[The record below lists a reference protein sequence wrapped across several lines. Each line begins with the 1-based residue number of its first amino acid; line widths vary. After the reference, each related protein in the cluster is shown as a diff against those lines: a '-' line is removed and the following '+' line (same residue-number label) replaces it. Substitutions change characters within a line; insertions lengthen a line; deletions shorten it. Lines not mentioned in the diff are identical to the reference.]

1 MSKSVDR
8 RAPPRSVDGE
18 EEGSAQECMAERDE
32 KADGIPDLGQA
43 GCWVGPLPEAEGATY
58 THRDLAAFVL
68 GIDPTPEHE
77 TPVFTDGLDEIPA
90 MVALA
95 NLLQTTG
102 APTPLVVQ

>member
-1 MSKSVDR
+1 MSQSADRWVPQVSVDDE
-8 RAPPRSVDGE
+8 V
-18 EEGSAQECMAERDE
+18 EGSAQEGMAEGGKE
-32 KADGIPDLGQA
+32 PDGVPALGPA
-43 GCWVGPLPEAEGATY
+43 ACWVGPLPEAEGATY
-58 THRDLAAFVL
+58 THRDVAAFVL

-95 NLLQTTG
+95 KLLQTTG